1 MANLSD
7 ANIQIQATGC
17 LKELLAYIDATNER
31 QPIYHFV
38 ADGYTIK
45 EKTDD
50 NSGWIE
56 GSAVGRWAWDS
67 NLENYLSVNP
77 EETPIWIK
85 AYEKTEWTIE
95 SDEEY
100 KKEQT
105 ARKKMRE
112 AYEALLK
119 KIKETKHACI
129 EIYWTDYE
137 GGCNYF
143 VEGEAYFDAV
153 EGLSVNSIDQLDLT
167 PENLV
172 EYGHYDCIDDAKE
185 DLGIE

>member
-1 MANLSD
+1 MAR
-7 ANIQIQATGC
+7 ANAESLRGQKG
-17 LKELLAYIDATNER
+17 KYNNGAY
-31 QPIYHFV
+31 
-38 ADGYTIK
+38 
-45 EKTDD
+45 KT
-50 NSGWIE
+50 
-56 GSAVGRWAWDS
+56 
-67 NLENYLSVNP
+67 
-77 EETPIWIK
+77 
-85 AYEKTEWTIE
+85 
-95 SDEEY
+95 
-100 KKEQT
+100 
-105 ARKKMRE
+105 
-112 AYEALLK
+112 
-119 KIKETKHACI
+119 KETKHACI